1 MMDTCSVHYNL
12 NYGLVAQYLG
22 GKYTAKWI
30 YVDMIIEAV
39 YGHVSDVDMEH
50 MIQI

>member
-1 MMDTCSVHYNL
+1 MMDTCAVHYNL
-12 NYGLVAQYLG
+12 DYGLVAQYLG
-22 GKYTAKWI
+22 GEYTAKCR

-39 YGHVSDVDMEH
+39 DGHVSDLDMEH